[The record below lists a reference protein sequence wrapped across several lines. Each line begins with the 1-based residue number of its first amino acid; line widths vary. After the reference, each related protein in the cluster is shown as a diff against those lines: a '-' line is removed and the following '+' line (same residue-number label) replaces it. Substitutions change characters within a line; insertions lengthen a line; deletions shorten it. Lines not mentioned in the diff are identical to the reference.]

1 MGATGI
7 TGRACRAHG
16 ALLHG
21 IAVAHVAPMRRS
33 YSQQAS
39 QKG

>member
-1 MGATGI
+1 MGAMGNA
-7 TGRACRAHG
+7 GRASRAHG

-21 IAVAHVAPMRRS
+21 IAVAHVAPMGRS